1 MADKFFLGVISY
13 NEEIASKYAETN
25 GTEHTADDPDYF
37 ITNEFG
43 WLDESGIFLRNLVEI
58 PRLEDTDITSIHI
71 VELYFNGPYEIP
83 EADLDND
90 CRAILY
96 AGFSKSEA
104 REYIKNFRIKYKDL
118 LKDFNPIEDT
128 EESFV
133 AKDDEMGIFTF
144 GLHIRKVPLGGSL

>member
-13 NEEIASKYAETN
+13 NEEIASKFTEVN

-43 WLDESGIFLRNLVEI
+43 WLEESGLYLRNLVEI
-58 PRLEDTDITSIHI
+58 PRTDDTDITSVHI
-71 VELYFNGPYEIP
+71 VELYCNGPYEIS
-83 EADLDND
+83 EADFDID
-90 CRAILY
+90 DRAVLY

-104 REYIKNFRIKYKDL
+104 KEYIKNFRIKYKDL
-118 LKDFNPIEDT
+118 LKDFSPIEDS

-144 GLHIRKVPLGGSL
+144 ELHIRTVPLGGSL